1 MTCAPSR
8 ANVIRWRPE
17 AGSFVRHVY
26 FDHNATT
33 PLDERVL
40 TVMLPYLREQHG
52 NASSRHEFGT
62 QARQAVEAA
71 REQVAAVVGVQPAQV
86 IFTSGGTEAN
96 NLFIKGATGYLRP
109 AQIVVSA
116 IEHPCVAK
124 PAQELARQGWS
135 VRKLAVT
142 RNGAVDL
149 GDLDAALQT
158 TTGVVSVMLVNNE
171 TGVIQ
176 DVAAAGERAR
186 QVKAIMHTD
195 AVQALGKMPVDFN
208 ALNVQAMTLSAHKIY
223 GPKGAGALIVDKRLE
238 LRPLLSGGGHERGAR
253 SGTEN
258 VAAIAGFGAACELAV
273 GRMKVLNRTLESLR
287 EQLERGLAGMGALM
301 FGAETARV
309 ANTSYF
315 ALKGIDGEALVIELD
330 KAGYAVAAGAACSSA
345 STEPSA
351 TLLAMGVD
359 PEMARGAVR
368 FSLGAANTAEQ
379 VDGFLL
385 ALTTAAR
392 RLRQLTAVAV

>member
-1 MTCAPSR
+1 MT
-8 ANVIRWRPE
+8 
-17 AGSFVRHVY
+17 HVY

-40 TVMLPYLREQHG
+40 SVMLPYLRELHG

-62 QARQAVEAA
+62 QARQAVDAA
-71 REQVAAVVGVQPAQV
+71 REQVAAAVGVQPVQV

-96 NLFIKGATGYLRP
+96 NLFIKGAAGYLSP
-109 AQIVVSA
+109 AQIAVSA

-124 PAQELARQGWS
+124 PAQELARQGWT

-142 RNGAVDL
+142 RHGAVDL
-149 GDLDAALQT
+149 DDVDAALQAPT
-158 TTGVVSVMLVNNE
+158 RVVSVMLANNE

-176 DVAAAGERAR
+176 DVAAVGERAR
-186 QVKAIMHTD
+186 QAKAVMHTD
-195 AVQALGKMPVDFN
+195 AVQALGKLPVEFN

-238 LRPLLSGGGHERGAR
+238 LRPLLSGGGHERGVR

-258 VAAIAGFGAACELAV
+258 VAAIAGFGAACELAT
-273 GRMKVLNRTLESLR
+273 GRMKALNRTLESLR
-287 EQLERGLAGMGALM
+287 DQLERGLAGLDAVI
-301 FGAETARV
+301 FGAGATRV
-309 ANTSYF
+309 PNTSYF

-330 KAGYAVAAGAACSSA
+330 KVGYAVAAGAACSST

-351 TLLAMGVD
+351 TLLAMGVA
-359 PEMARGAVR
+359 PEIARGAVR
-368 FSLGAANTAEQ
+368 FSLGAANTTQE
-379 VDGFLL
+379 VDDFLTAL
-385 ALTTAAR
+385 AAVAR
-392 RLRQLTAVAV
+392 RLRRLTAVAV